1 MNIEILCIHDIT
13 EEDIED
19 VKNHLPMRYAKS
31 LKFKFRD
38 DFLRCIGAGVLFRRA
53 FPCVEENEILETEY
67 EKPYIPNHDFFNI
80 SHSGDY
86 VVLAQAETEVGVD
99 IEKINDRHLNV
110 AERVFT
116 ERELLWMNEDSK
128 ERFFILWTQK
138 EAVMKAVGK
147 GLSLAPE
154 SFDVMPF
161 QENKSIVIDDMQLYC
176 TTQKYKDCYL
186 SVCWECE
193 GDK

>member
-1 MNIEILCIHDIT
+1 MKVEILCINDIT
-13 EEDIED
+13 EQDIAD
-19 VKNHLPMRYAKS
+19 VQKYLPKRYAKS
-31 LKFKFRD
+31 LKFKNHD
-38 DFLRCIGAGVLFRRA
+38 DFLRCIGAGILIRRA
-53 FPCVEENEILETEY
+53 FPFVDEQDIFETEY
-67 EKPYIPNHDFFNI
+67 EKPYIPNQDYFNI
-80 SHSGDY
+80 SHSGDF

-116 ERELLWMNEDSK
+116 ERELSWMNESPV

-161 QENKSIVIDDMQLYC
+161 QENKSIMVEDVQFSC
-176 TTQKYKDCYL
+176 NTRKYKNCYL
-186 SVCWECE
+186 SVCWKCV
-193 GDK
+193 GGK

>member
-19 VKNHLPMRYAKS
+19 VQNHLPKRYAKS
-31 LKFKFRD
+31 LKFKNHA
-38 DFLRCIGAGVLFRRA
+38 DFLRCIGAGILLRRA
-53 FPCVEENEILETEY
+53 FPFVDEQDILETEY
-67 EKPYIPNHDFFNI
+67 EKPYIPNQDYFNI

-186 SVCWECE
+186 SVCWKC
-193 GDK
+193 

>member
-1 MNIEILCIHDIT
+1 MNVEILCIHDIT

-31 LKFKFRD
+31 LKFKFRN

-53 FPCVEENEILETEY
+53 FPCVGENEILETEY
-67 EKPYIPNHDFFNI
+67 EKPYIPNQDFFNI
-80 SHSGDY
+80 SHSGDF
-86 VVLAQAETEVGVD
+86 VVFVKSKSIIGVD
-99 IEKINDRHLNV
+99 IEKVNDRHLDV
-110 AERVFT
+110 AKRVFT
-116 ERELLWMNEDSK
+116 EKELLWMNENPV

-138 EAVMKAVGK
+138 EAVVKAVGK

-161 QENKSIVIDDMQLYC
+161 QDNKPINIENVQLYC
-176 TTQKYKDCYL
+176 TTWKHGDCYV
-186 SVCWECE
+186 SVCGESLL
-193 GDK
+193 